1 MINEPL
7 IKNTIVDGVEY
18 SCIALGKD
26 DFAIPRHMMQGEKQN
41 GYIYKD
47 GTLTTWSWNA
57 FTTIDGIR
65 YFYFEKC
72 NLKSFASLAYENRSN
87 ALFLIRELATAL
99 TMLPKQFV
107 DPQLGLLPVYRFY
120 VLDND
125 GWLILPPDLSDLF
138 SLYYTD
144 EERFLSLGCFAKGG
158 TEPSFTLIRQFA
170 QFLYYALT
178 SDAPYQEREIR
189 EYNYTEFPLTEYK
202 KYLFPTLDDKTIGFI
217 DFCLHAPSKDMR
229 KINGN
234 KKAEEN
240 LDWFIEKTKDLT
252 WNVENKTKD
261 DYQKIKDELKNKGVV
276 QKFIAKTSQ
285 GAKRNTFWRKKGS
298 VIIAIVATV
307 IIVGAFLFSYI
318 SNLLEPP
325 YTKDMEPIEIVYAF
339 YEAQNELDVS
349 KLTAAVKGC
358 KAPQENEVLNLFV
371 NKQTRMAYEQI
382 SPIVRA
388 DTWVEEG
395 MPSFNTTMF
404 VYGNNDVTVSKIG
417 ENKYRANLKYYS
429 PYNYDAEEN
438 DSSNVTLSEAFT
450 YVYDCT
456 QEFELKYNKRG
467 WWNIVNITDPEM
479 NLIEVIKTPYLD
491 K

>member
-7 IKNTIVDGVEY
+7 IKNTIIDGIEY

-47 GTLTTWSWNA
+47 GNIKTWSWNA

-72 NLKSFASLAYENRSN
+72 NLKSFASLAFENRSK
-87 ALFLIRELATAL
+87 ALYLIRELAKAL
-99 TMLPKQFV
+99 SILPKEFV

-120 VLDND
+120 ILSDNS
-125 GWLILPPDLSDLF
+125 WLILPPDLSDLF

-144 EERFLSLGCFAKGG
+144 EDRFLSLGCFAKGG

-170 QFLYYALT
+170 EFLYYALT
-178 SDAPYQEREIR
+178 ADAPYQERTIR

-202 KYLFPTLDDKTIGFI
+202 AYLFPNLDDKTIGFI
-217 DFCLHAPSKDMR
+217 DFCLHASSKDMR

-234 KKAEEN
+234 RKSEEN
-240 LDWFIEKTKDLT
+240 FDWFIEKTENLT
-252 WNVENKTKD
+252 WNVENKNRD
-261 DYQKIKDELKNKGVV
+261 EYLKIKEELRDKGIV
-276 QKFIAKTSQ
+276 QKFINKTVQ
-285 GAKRNTFWRKKGS
+285 GAKRNNFWRKKGA
-298 VIIAIVATV
+298 VIIAISTTV
-307 IIVGAFLFSYI
+307 IIIGAFLFSYI

-371 NKQTRMAYEQI
+371 NKQTRMAYEQV
-382 SPIVRA
+382 SPVIRA
-388 DTWVEEG
+388 DEWVKEG

-404 VYGNNDVTVSKIG
+404 VYGNNDVSVSQIG
-417 ENKYRANLKYYS
+417 ENKFKANVKYYS
-429 PYNYDAEEN
+429 PYNYDEDEN
-438 DSSNVTLSEAFT
+438 STSTVIQSEAFT
-450 YVYDCT
+450 YVYDLS
-456 QEFELKYNKRG
+456 QEFELSYNKRG
-467 WWNIVNITDPEM
+467 WWNIVNISEPEIK
-479 NLIEVIKTPYLD
+479 LLEVIKTPYLD